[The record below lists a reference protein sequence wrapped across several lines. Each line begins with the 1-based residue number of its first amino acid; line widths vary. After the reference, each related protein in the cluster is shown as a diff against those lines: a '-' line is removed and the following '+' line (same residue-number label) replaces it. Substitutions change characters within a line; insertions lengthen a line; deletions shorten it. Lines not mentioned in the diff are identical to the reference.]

1 MAVVKAPYAHSK
13 PELWETGC
21 NDFLSDPYAF
31 NMSYQYMAP
40 PTSQL
45 GMDLS
50 QPGYSSGFKM
60 PSQDPSAL
68 AGDCKEPQ
76 GSYEEQKPGVS
87 LRRSFSTPNAAQM
100 QQSTQEAQSQAGA
113 TSEKKRN
120 KLGYHRTSIACKCS
134 FYPVDQ
140 QPGGESRSRAPA
152 RQAAGS
158 SSVASTNSSPA
169 VATGS
174 PGEMASHHGHASV
187 SGIPQSSKAQAAGGD
202 ELYPPEVKVPS
213 NGMAAGQYSFADQPP
228 TTWMADV
235 NSTSISKPENLNM
248 SWPSY
253 AAESPIGT
261 QFSPYTQ
268 SSAASATWASGN
280 SEAGSHDEMAWS
292 DYPPPARS
300 MSLSGESSGSHQ
312 QLQYLAV
319 GQGQPFDRRQS
330 VLSDLYTQPFGAPVA
345 SMTSGSVAGIESSG
359 PMVTATLP
367 SNAES
372 WQQPVHS
379 QSQNPYAKPAAM
391 FDGWQYD
398 KAGEGQQMWLEEQR
412 PPSTTAQV
420 SSEAYY
426 SA

>member
-21 NDFLSDPYAF
+21 NDTPLFLSDPYAF

-40 PTSQL
+40 PTNQL
-45 GMDLS
+45 GIDVPQS
-50 QPGYSSGFKM
+50 GYGSDFKL
-60 PSQDPSAL
+60 PSQDASAL
-68 AGDCKEPQ
+68 DGDCKQSE
-76 GSYEEQKPGVS
+76 GSYEDQKPGVS
-87 LRRSFSTPNAAQM
+87 LRRSFSTPNTAQM

-120 KLGYHRTSIACKCS
+120 KLGYHRTSIACSHCRRRKIRCIAS
-134 FYPVDQ
+134 PEVQ
-140 QPGGESRSRAPA
+140 NRKAQTAGGE
-152 RQAAGS
+152 
-158 SSVASTNSSPA
+158 
-169 VATGS
+169 
-174 PGEMASHHGHASV
+174 
-187 SGIPQSSKAQAAGGD
+187 

-213 NGMAAGQYSFADQPP
+213 NGMAAGQYSYANQPS
-228 TTWMADV
+228 TSWMADV
-235 NSTSISKPENLNM
+235 NSSSISKPENLNM

-261 QFSPYTQ
+261 QFSPYPQ

-292 DYPPPARS
+292 DFPPPARS

-319 GQGQPFDRRQS
+319 GQGQPFDRRHS
-330 VLSDLYTQPFGAPVA
+330 ALSDMYTQPFGAPVA
-345 SMTSGSVAGIESSG
+345 SMTPGSVAGIENSG
-359 PMVTATLP
+359 SMVAATLP
-367 SNAES
+367 SNAEP
-372 WQQPVHS
+372 WQQPLLS
-379 QSQNPYAKPAAM
+379 QGPNPYPKPTAM

-398 KAGEGQQMWLEEQR
+398 KAGGGQQMWLEEQR
-412 PPSTTAQV
+412 PQSTTAPA
-420 SSEAYY
+420 SSDAYY